1 MAELT
6 RIITVEVTMIGDAD
20 SAAEKEEHAK
30 AVATRIKEAIGADN
44 VNVTNVQDFVMED
57 KKDGET
63 GE

>member
-20 SAAEKEEHAK
+20 GAVEKQEHAK
-30 AVATRIKEAIGADN
+30 NVADRIKEAVGADN

-57 KKDGET
+57 KKDGEA
-63 GE
+63 

>member
-6 RIITVEVTMIGDAD
+6 RVITVEVTMIGDAD
-20 SAAEKEEHAK
+20 GAVEKEEHAK
-30 AVATRIKEAIGADN
+30 AVAARIKEAVGADN